1 MAQLQGSAQRG
12 SFWTVQRATRET
24 TLSKRS
30 HHRFQQLNW
39 NRFKIAKI
47 VVLAT
52 KKRIILIL
60 ILNWRLYQGQY
71 RALVHANALESSSF
85 KTGIL
90 TIAFFHLISPKPIS
104 RYFTEI
110 KSEFSTPRWQLPSKT
125 AITISI
131 QNSSPDQTDIC
142 IHIRAWEAT
151 PKCSTKGSDLG
162 LSNASSWSKP
172 RPQKTSK
179 NTCKMQI
186 L

>member
-1 MAQLQGSAQRG
+1 MAQPQVSAQRG

-24 TLSKRS
+24 TLSKQS

-52 KKRIILIL
+52 KKWT
-60 ILNWRLYQGQY
+60 NWRLHQRQY
-71 RALVHANALESSSF
+71 RALVHANALESSSL

-90 TIAFFHLISPKPIS
+90 TIVFFHLISPKPIS

-110 KSEFSTPRWQLPSKT
+110 KSEFSTQRWQLPSKM
-125 AITISI
+125 ASPIST
-131 QNSSPDQTDIC
+131 QNSSPDQMDIY

>member
-12 SFWTVQRATRET
+12 SSWTVQRATRET

-47 VVLAT
+47 VVLAA
-52 KKRIILIL
+52 KKWT
-60 ILNWRLYQGQY
+60 NWRQHQGLY
-71 RALVHANALESSSF
+71 RALVHANALESSSL

-104 RYFTEI
+104 RYSTEI
-110 KSEFSTPRWQLPSKT
+110 KSEFSTPQWQLPSKT
-125 AITISI
+125 ALPISI
-131 QNSSPDQTDIC
+131 QNSSPDQTDIY

-162 LSNASSWSKP
+162 LSNASNWSKP

>member
-1 MAQLQGSAQRG
+1 MAQLQDLAQRG

-24 TLSKRS
+24 TPSKQS
-30 HHRFQQLNW
+30 HHKFLQLNW

-52 KKRIILIL
+52 KKWINR
-60 ILNWRLYQGQY
+60 RLHRGQCC
-71 RALVHANALESSSF
+71 ALVHANALESSSL

-90 TIAFFHLISPKPIS
+90 TIACFHLISPKPIS

-110 KSEFSTPRWQLPSKT
+110 KSEFSTRRWQLPSKM
-125 AITISI
+125 ASPISI
-131 QNSSPDQTDIC
+131 KNSFPDQMDIC

-151 PKCSTKGSDLG
+151 PKCFIKGSDLG
-162 LSNASSWSKP
+162 LSSASSWSKP

-179 NTCKMQI
+179 NMCKMQI
-186 L
+186 